1 MKKLFVIIA
10 VITMVLA
17 TTGVAL
23 ADDDCL
29 HNGPKGSLYG
39 PGPAPSSGDGEP
51 EGPEW

>member
-29 HNGPKGSLYG
+29 HNGPNGSLNG
-39 PGPAPSSGDGEP
+39 PGPAPNSGDGIP
-51 EGPEW
+51 DGPGW